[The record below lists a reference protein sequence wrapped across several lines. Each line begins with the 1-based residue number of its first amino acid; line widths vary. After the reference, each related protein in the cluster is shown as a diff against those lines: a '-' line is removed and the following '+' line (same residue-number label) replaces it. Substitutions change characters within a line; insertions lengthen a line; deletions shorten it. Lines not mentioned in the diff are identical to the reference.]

1 MIRWFLRI
9 ALAMLTLHAYTAQAA
24 EPAFHEG
31 QGYTKLAVAQ
41 PVSPSGKIVVTE
53 FFWYNCPHC
62 AAFDP
67 SFEAWIKRQPADVV
81 VERVPVAFAPQF
93 VAQQKLYYALKA
105 LGKVDALQGAIFK
118 AIHQQNIP
126 LMTEQQMANWL
137 AGHGIP
143 KAQFE
148 NAFNAFGVQLETKRA
163 DQMVQDYQINGVPT
177 LAVQGT
183 YTLTPGMP
191 ETPDSDALLQ
201 AVDMLVARVRAQG
214 VH

>member
-24 EPAFHEG
+24 APAFHEG
-31 QGYTKLAVAQ
+31 KAYTKLPVAQ
-41 PVSPSGKIVVTE
+41 AVSPSGKIVVTE

-105 LGKVDALQGAIFK
+105 LGKVDALQGAIFD

-126 LMTEQQMANWL
+126 LMTEPQMANWL
-137 AGHGIP
+137 AGHGVP

-148 NAFNAFGVQLETKRA
+148 NAFNAFGVQLEAKRA
-163 DQMVQDYQINGVPT
+163 TQMVQDYQISGVPT
-177 LAVQGT
+177 LVVQGT
-183 YTLTPGMP
+183 YALSPAMP
-191 ETPDSDALLQ
+191 ETPTFATLLQ
-201 AVDMLVARVRAQG
+201 AVDMLVARVRADG

>member
-1 MIRWFLRI
+1 MIRWFLRV
-9 ALAMLTLHAYTAQAA
+9 ALAMLTLHAFAAQAA
-24 EPAFHEG
+24 APAFHEG
-31 QGYTKLAVAQ
+31 KGYTKLAVAQ

-67 SFEAWIKRQPADVV
+67 SLEAWIKQQPADVV

-105 LGKVDALQGAIFK
+105 LGKVGALQGAIFT
-118 AIHQQNIP
+118 AIHQQHIA

-143 KAQFE
+143 KTQFE
-148 NAFNAFGVQLETKRA
+148 NAFNSFGVQLEAKRA
-163 DQMVQDYQINGVPT
+163 TQMVQDYQINGVPT

-183 YTLTPGMP
+183 YTLSPAMP
-191 ETPDSDALLQ
+191 ETPDNDALLQ
-201 AVDMLVARVRAQG
+201 AVDMLVAKVRAGG

>member
-1 MIRWFLRI
+1 MTRWFLRV
-9 ALAMLTLHAYTAQAA
+9 ALAMLALHAYTAQASA
-24 EPAFHEG
+24 PALHEG
-31 QGYTKLAVAQ
+31 KGYTKLATPQ

-67 SFEAWIKRQPADVV
+67 SFEAWIKHQPADVV
-81 VERVPVAFAPQF
+81 VERVPVAFGPQF

-105 LGKVDALQGAIFK
+105 LGKVDALQGAIFA
-118 AIHQQNIP
+118 AIHQQHIP
-126 LMTEQQMANWL
+126 LMTEQQMASWL
-137 AGHGIP
+137 AGHGVP

-148 NAFNAFGVQLETKRA
+148 NAFDSFGVQLETRRA
-163 DQMVQDYQINGVPT
+163 TQMVQDYQINGVPT

-183 YTLTPGMP
+183 YTLSPAMP
-191 ETPDSDALLQ
+191 ETPDNDALLQ
-201 AVDMLVARVRAQG
+201 AVDMLVAKVRADG